1 MRDERQDLART
12 ARLRRSEQS
21 GSRADQIVDDKGC
34 GTFHVCNE
42 KFARD
47 NASAAVL
54 VRKGFADRKF
64 ERFLERFAEKLSDEI
79 ARLSL
84 RDSGAKRA

>member
-12 ARLRRSEQS
+12 CPPCRLRRSEQ
-21 GSRADQIVDDKGC
+21 GCSRADQIVDDKGC
-34 GTFHVCNE
+34 GTFHVSNE

-64 ERFLERFAEKLSDEI
+64 ERFLERFAEKLGTLC
-79 ARLSL
+79 A
-84 RDSGAKRA
+84 SGVGGDN